1 MSLDLTA
8 YGLPEGADL
17 AALQGRVA
25 TPLGNGVTNYSGHDQ
40 YGLAF
45 RFFVYDNYNQLKSKA
60 AKCELFD
67 QVEMIEIFVDKKTR
81 LHKMVTDK
89 IRYRYPEE
97 YKRFREGREAPGTPL
112 DKWGVIPSNEIQT
125 LVKDGIFT
133 VEQFALQSADKVQG
147 RYPAVFFEHF
157 ERAQQFVASK
167 TGNVQVEKVAS
178 ELIELQRGYA
188 ALQAQLAE
196 MAAEKEQ
203 ILATKSGKA
212 APKKKAAKGKIITDK
227 DFE

>member
-8 YGLPEGADL
+8 YGLPEGADI
-17 AALQGRVA
+17 AALQARVA
-25 TPLGNGVTNYSGHDQ
+25 TPLGNGVSNYSGHDQ
-40 YGLAF
+40 FGLAF
-45 RFFVYDNYNQLKSKA
+45 RFFIFDNYNPLKSKA

-97 YKRFREGREAPGTPL
+97 YKRFKEGREAPGTPL

-125 LVKDGIFT
+125 LIKDGIFT
-133 VEQFALQSADKVQG
+133 VEQFAMQSADKVQG
-147 RYPAVFFEHF
+147 RYPPVFFEHF
-157 ERAQQFVASK
+157 ERAQQFIASK
-167 TGNVQVEKVAS
+167 TGNVQVEKVAN

-196 MAAEKEQ
+196 MAAEREE
-203 ILATKSGKA
+203 ILASKA
-212 APKKKAAKGKIITDK
+212 KVAPKKKPAVKKSIVTDK